1 MRDLD
6 NVCLEVEHN
15 WEKDYLSVSP
25 EIVQTSTFQ
34 FKNFDHYVEVN
45 AHGQH
50 AYTYTRGD
58 NPTLE
63 ILEKKI
69 ARLEKGECARSYA
82 SGMGAISATIL
93 SLINKDEHVIIVNT
107 VYGSSVK
114 LIQSLKRFGVESSKI
129 DVCETSEIFDYIQ
142 DNTKMIYFESPSSQK
157 FELLDLKMI
166 ADVAK
171 EKGIYTVI
179 DNTWSTPLF
188 QNPLEYGI
196 DVVIHSCSK
205 YIGGHSDIV
214 GGIVVTNQKLMKKI
228 DDFGQILVGATMAP
242 MNAWLAI
249 RGLRT
254 LPVRMKSQQET
265 TKQVITYLQN
275 HPCIQHVYHPLVASS
290 SQRALAK
297 TYLKGYSSL
306 LGFELKDANPQIIK
320 TFIDSLNHFTLAYS
334 WGGFESLAMP
344 VFKGNNEEELK
355 QRGLNIGHIRMY
367 LGLEEP
373 ELLVEDI
380 KQALEK
386 AYSNH

>member
-1 MRDLD
+1 
-6 NVCLEVEHN
+6 
-15 WEKDYLSVSP
+15 
-25 EIVQTSTFQ
+25 
-34 FKNFDHYVEVN
+34 
-45 AHGQH
+45 
-50 AYTYTRGD
+50 
-58 NPTLE
+58 
-63 ILEKKI
+63 
-69 ARLEKGECARSYA
+69 
-82 SGMGAISATIL
+82 
-93 SLINKDEHVIIVNT
+93 
-107 VYGSSVK
+107 
-114 LIQSLKRFGVESSKI
+114 
-129 DVCETSEIFDYIQ
+129 
-142 DNTKMIYFESPSSQK
+142 
-157 FELLDLKMI
+157 MI